1 MFVFIKKNKLMRYL
15 IALFFIQSFAFA
27 QVVPVEIVGDATSG
41 FQLMRDGKPYYVKGV
56 GGSTELQ
63 KAKDYGA
70 NSLRTWSAENAK
82 QVLDEAHELGL
93 TVCMGLWA
101 QHERHGF
108 DWSNL
113 TAVKLQLEFF
123 EKVVREHKDHPALLM
138 WAVGN
143 EVDLF
148 YTNFDVWKHINDIAL
163 MIKEVDE
170 NHPVITVTAGLD
182 VAEIKLINKYAPAL
196 DMIGI
201 NTYGGI
207 DFVSQGLRNFGWEK
221 PYLITEWGPNGH
233 WESPTTSWGVPIEQ
247 TSTEKAASYSH
258 RYDVIASD
266 EKMCLGSYVF
276 LWGFKQETTSSW
288 YGLFLKDGS
297 ETAVM
302 DVLIEKWSGI
312 KPSNFAPNIHSFT
325 INSKTP
331 IESVKL
337 QPKEKMVLDVVADD
351 ANSDE
356 LTYLLEIVPES
367 TDKKS
372 GGDLERAPKAVYS
385 KTSDSANL
393 VIKAPAK
400 GNYRLFL
407 TVQDGEN
414 SATAN
419 FPFLVE

>member
-1 MFVFIKKNKLMRYL
+1 MMRYL
-15 IALFFIQSFAFA
+15 IALFFIHSFAFA
-27 QVVPVEIVGDATSG
+27 QVIPVEIVGNANIG

-56 GGSTELQ
+56 GGSTELE
-63 KAKDYGA
+63 KAKQYGA
-70 NSLRTWSAENAK
+70 NSLRTWSADNAK
-82 QVLDEAHELGL
+82 EILDQAHALDL
-93 TVCMGLWA
+93 TVCMGFWA

-113 TAVKLQLEFF
+113 TAVKLQLESF
-123 EKVVREHKDHPALLM
+123 EKVVNEIKDHPALLM

-163 MIKEVDE
+163 MIKENDK

-207 DFVSQGLRNFGWEK
+207 DFVAQGLRNFGWEK

-233 WESPTTSWGVPIEQ
+233 WESPTTSWGVAIEQ
-247 TSTEKAASYSH
+247 TSTEKAASYSK
-258 RYDVIASD
+258 RYDVIAAD
-266 EKMCLGSYVF
+266 NKMCLGSYVF

-302 DVLIEKWSGI
+302 DVLIEKWSGK
-312 KPSNFAPNIHSFT
+312 KPPNFAPHIHAFK
-325 INSKTP
+325 INQKTP
-331 IESVKL
+331 IESLKL
-337 QPKEKMVLDVVADD
+337 QPKENMNLEVVADD
-351 ANSDE
+351 ANGDD

-367 TDKKS
+367 TDTKA
-372 GGDLERAPKAVYS
+372 GGDYEKAPKATYS
-385 KTSDSANL
+385 KNLKDAN
-393 VIKAPAK
+393 VTIKAPVK

-407 TVQDGEN
+407 TIKDAEN